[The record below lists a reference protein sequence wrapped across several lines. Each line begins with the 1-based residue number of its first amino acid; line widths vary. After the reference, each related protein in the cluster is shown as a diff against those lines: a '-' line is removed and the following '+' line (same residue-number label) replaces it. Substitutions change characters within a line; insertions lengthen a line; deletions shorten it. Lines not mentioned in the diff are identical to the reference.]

1 MPIDRPPSILRRLG
15 AVAAMGLTV
24 ATALLAATGTAAAA
38 PPARVSNAD
47 IAPVCPAPSP
57 TGFCTELAGA
67 GTAAVVD
74 DRRADGGGGY
84 LRLTTR
90 ATTDHATV
98 FAQRFGG
105 MRLADINDL
114 AFATFIERSAMGNDQ
129 AAPSINIPIRPN
141 KAGAGPFTTLVW
153 EPTYSG
159 ARVTS
164 NRWQQWTPSTAGGGW
179 WATGAITATGTPNTY
194 GFPSY
199 TATFAQVKAALPNA
213 VVYAVGVNQGS
224 GVAGLVAGVDQL
236 RVNGTTYDF
245 ENAAPTADLGVGI
258 TAPPTVPGST
268 VTATV
273 TVTNA
278 GRSPARDVS
287 TALVVSGG
295 GRVVRAPGGVT
306 FGQITAFRT
315 PVLGVG
321 ASATYVVT
329 LAVDKAPRWP
339 LTLFAGTHSAVQD
352 PKPANN
358 SARATVPVWAPRPL
372 PVAQPGPGQLPG
384 PYPGPQPGPRPGPQ
398 AGRRSPAR
406 RQAGSPA
413 RSPAPGPARRPQ
425 APPPHRPPPAARTR
439 PRTGR
444 RTAARIRA
452 RPAPHA
458 PAPGPAPGA
467 APQPAPQPASAP
479 APAARSPRRSPAG
492 SGSPARR
499 RAGTGAPARAR
510 TGPSSHPHRCH
521 NLRAPAWRRR
531 LQRAPASHP
540 GAATAPPHPGAA
552 SRPAA
557 PAS

>member
-1 MPIDRPPSILRRLG
+1 M
-15 AVAAMGLTV
+15 
-24 ATALLAATGTAAAA
+24 
-38 PPARVSNAD
+38 
-47 IAPVCPAPSP
+47 
-57 TGFCTELAGA
+57 
-67 GTAAVVD
+67 
-74 DRRADGGGGY
+74 
-84 LRLTTR
+84 
-90 ATTDHATV
+90 
-98 FAQRFGG
+98 
-105 MRLADINDL
+105 
-114 AFATFIERSAMGNDQ
+114 
-129 AAPSINIPIRPN
+129 
-141 KAGAGPFTTLVW
+141 W

-179 WATGAITATGTPNTY
+179 WATGAITATGTPNKY

-213 VVYAVGVNQGS
+213 VVYAVGANQGS

-315 PVLGVG
+315 PMLGVG

-398 AGRRSPAR
+398 AGELPAPR
-406 RQAGSPA
+406 PGPHR
-413 RSPAPGPARRPQ
+413 PAPGAAPGPRPGPRPQ
-425 APPPHRPPPAARTR
+425 APPPHRPPPARPRTGGRTHPAPAAAPVPAPAAAPQPTRPGAGRRIDPAPAAARSPHPSPPAAAPARTR
-439 PRTGR
+439 PGAGRGTTG
-444 RTAARIRA
+444 RTAAGVGPRA
-452 RPAPHA
+452 GSWA
-458 PAPGPAPGA
+458 
-467 APQPAPQPASAP
+467 QPAPV
-479 APAARSPRRSPAG
+479 
-492 SGSPARR
+492 
-499 RAGTGAPARAR
+499 T
-510 TGPSSHPHRCH
+510 
-521 NLRAPAWRRR
+521 
-531 LQRAPASHP
+531 APAS
-540 GAATAPPHPGAA
+540 
-552 SRPAA
+552 
-557 PAS
+557 